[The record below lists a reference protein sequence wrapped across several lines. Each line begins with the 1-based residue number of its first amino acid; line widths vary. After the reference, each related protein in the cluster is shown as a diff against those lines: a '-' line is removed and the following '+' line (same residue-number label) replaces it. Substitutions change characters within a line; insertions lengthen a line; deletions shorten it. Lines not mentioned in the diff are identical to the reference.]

1 MEEANNN
8 LNEQYKT
15 ILDKISSLETNMIT
29 KAELVDQV
37 KALKEEISFLKSQM
51 IKKTDL
57 NITVKNLNGS
67 LVTLSASKTDT
78 INDLKS
84 QYEQKE
90 NVPKKEQFYYLDG
103 KLLDDNLTVGE
114 SNIKESSV
122 IRLVKEKDEFLS
134 IVPNNNYKNYFV
146 DSLEKNLSKKIK
158 SLLYSARK
166 NGDDANT
173 FHKMCD
179 NKGELLYVIVTT
191 NNAVFAIYVSKP
203 LFSDNQTRTD
213 SLQMVISPSHNF
225 SIKSL
230 NDRATYHC
238 NSGQGAH
245 FHCMQLNTPFLSSN
259 CSDIQSCSDFNL
271 PAYPS
276 GNSSYQI
283 KELEVY
289 ALE

>member
-1 MEEANNN
+1 
-8 LNEQYKT
+8 
-15 ILDKISSLETNMIT
+15 MIT

-90 NVPKKEQFYYLDG
+90 NVPKKEQFFYLDG

>member
-90 NVPKKEQFYYLDG
+90 NVPKKEQFFYLDG

-191 NNAVFAIYVSKP
+191 NNAAFAIYVSKP
-203 LFSDNQTRTD
+203 LFSDNQTRND
-213 SLQMVISPSHNF
+213 SLQMIISPSHNF
-225 SIKSL
+225 SIKSK

-245 FHCMQLNTPFLSSN
+245 FHCMEIRAPFLSSN
-259 CSDIQSCSDFNL
+259 CVDIQSCSDFEL

>member
-1 MEEANNN
+1 MEEANNK

-90 NVPKKEQFYYLDG
+90 NVPKKEQFFYLDG

-191 NNAVFAIYVSKP
+191 NNAAFAIYVSKP

-245 FHCMQLNTPFLSSN
+245 IHCMEIRAPFLSSS
-259 CSDIQSCSDFNL
+259 CVDIQSCSDFNL
-271 PAYPS
+271 PTYPS

>member
-1 MEEANNN
+1 
-8 LNEQYKT
+8 
-15 ILDKISSLETNMIT
+15 
-29 KAELVDQV
+29 
-37 KALKEEISFLKSQM
+37 
-51 IKKTDL
+51 
-57 NITVKNLNGS
+57 
-67 LVTLSASKTDT
+67 
-78 INDLKS
+78 
-84 QYEQKE
+84 
-90 NVPKKEQFYYLDG
+90 
-103 KLLDDNLTVGE
+103 
-114 SNIKESSV
+114 
-122 IRLVKEKDEFLS
+122 
-134 IVPNNNYKNYFV
+134 
-146 DSLEKNLSKKIK
+146 
-158 SLLYSARK
+158 
-166 NGDDANT
+166 
-173 FHKMCD
+173 MCD

-191 NNAVFAIYVSKP
+191 NNAAFAIYVSKP

-245 FHCMQLNTPFLSSN
+245 FHCMEIRAPFLSSN
-259 CSDIQSCSDFNL
+259 CVDIQSCDNFDL

>member
-15 ILDKISSLETNMIT
+15 ILDKISSLEKNMIT

-90 NVPKKEQFYYLDG
+90 NVPKKEQFFYLDG

-191 NNAVFAIYVSKP
+191 NNAAFAIYVSKP
-203 LFSDNQTRTD
+203 LFSDNQTRND
-213 SLQMVISPSHNF
+213 SLQMIISPSHNF
-225 SIKSL
+225 SIKSK

-245 FHCMQLNTPFLSSN
+245 FHCMEIRAPFLSSN
-259 CSDIQSCSDFNL
+259 CVDIQSCDNFDL

>member
-15 ILDKISSLETNMIT
+15 ILDKISSLEKNMIT

-90 NVPKKEQFYYLDG
+90 NVPKKELFFYLDG

-134 IVPNNNYKNYFV
+134 IVPNNNYIQRRLKSDQYSIFLLFHV
-146 DSLEKNLSKKIK
+146 DR
-158 SLLYSARK
+158 YTT
-166 NGDDANT
+166 G
-173 FHKMCD
+173 
-179 NKGELLYVIVTT
+179 IV
-191 NNAVFAIYVSKP
+191 F
-203 LFSDNQTRTD
+203 
-213 SLQMVISPSHNF
+213 
-225 SIKSL
+225 
-230 NDRATYHC
+230 
-238 NSGQGAH
+238 
-245 FHCMQLNTPFLSSN
+245 
-259 CSDIQSCSDFNL
+259 
-271 PAYPS
+271 
-276 GNSSYQI
+276 
-283 KELEVY
+283 
-289 ALE
+289 

>member
-90 NVPKKEQFYYLDG
+90 NVPKKEQFFYLDG

-191 NNAVFAIYVSKP
+191 NNAAFAIYVSKP
-203 LFSDNQTRTD
+203 LFSDNQTRND
-213 SLQMVISPSHNF
+213 YLQMIISPSHNF
-225 SIKSL
+225 SIKSK

-245 FHCMQLNTPFLSSN
+245 FHCMEIRAPFLSSN
-259 CSDIQSCSDFNL
+259 CVDIQSCDNFDL

>member
-90 NVPKKEQFYYLDG
+90 NVPKKEQFFYLDG

-191 NNAVFAIYVSKP
+191 NNAAFAIYVSKP
-203 LFSDNQTRTD
+203 LFSDNQTRND
-213 SLQMVISPSHNF
+213 SLQMIISPSHNF
-225 SIKSL
+225 SIKSK

-245 FHCMQLNTPFLSSN
+245 FHCMEIRAPFLSSN
-259 CSDIQSCSDFNL
+259 CVDIQSCDNFDL

>member
-90 NVPKKEQFYYLDG
+90 NVPKKEQFFYLDG

-191 NNAVFAIYVSKP
+191 NNAAFAIYVSKP

-245 FHCMQLNTPFLSSN
+245 FHCMQLNTPFLSSS

>member
-90 NVPKKEQFYYLDG
+90 NVPKKEQFFYLDG

-146 DSLEKNLSKKIK
+146 DSLEKNVSKKIK

-245 FHCMQLNTPFLSSN
+245 FHCMEIRAPFLSSS
-259 CSDIQSCSDFNL
+259 CVDIQSCSDFNL

>member
-1 MEEANNN
+1 MEEANNK

-90 NVPKKEQFYYLDG
+90 NVPKKEQFFYLDG

-191 NNAVFAIYVSKP
+191 NNAAFAIYVSKP

-245 FHCMQLNTPFLSSN
+245 FHCMEIRAPFLSSS
-259 CSDIQSCSDFNL
+259 CVDIQSCSDFNL

>member
-90 NVPKKEQFYYLDG
+90 NVPKKEQFFYLDG

-191 NNAVFAIYVSKP
+191 NNAAFAI
-203 LFSDNQTRTD
+203 
-213 SLQMVISPSHNF
+213 
-225 SIKSL
+225 
-230 NDRATYHC
+230 
-238 NSGQGAH
+238 
-245 FHCMQLNTPFLSSN
+245 
-259 CSDIQSCSDFNL
+259 
-271 PAYPS
+271 
-276 GNSSYQI
+276 
-283 KELEVY
+283 
-289 ALE
+289 

>member
-90 NVPKKEQFYYLDG
+90 NVPKKEQFFYLDG

-191 NNAVFAIYVSKP
+191 NNAAFAIYVSKP

-245 FHCMQLNTPFLSSN
+245 FHCMEIRAPFLSSN
-259 CSDIQSCSDFNL
+259 CVDIQSCDNFDL

>member
-8 LNEQYKT
+8 LNERYKT

-90 NVPKKEQFYYLDG
+90 NVPKKEQFFYLDG

-146 DSLEKNLSKKIK
+146 DSLEKNVSKKIK

-191 NNAVFAIYVSKP
+191 NNAAFAIYVSKP
-203 LFSDNQTRTD
+203 LFSDNQTRND

-245 FHCMQLNTPFLSSN
+245 FHCMEIRAPFLSSS
-259 CSDIQSCSDFNL
+259 CVDIQSCSDFNL
-271 PAYPS
+271 PTYPS

>member
-90 NVPKKEQFYYLDG
+90 NVPKKEQFFYLDG

-166 NGDDANT
+166 NGNDANT

-191 NNAVFAIYVSKP
+191 NNAAFAIYVSKP

-245 FHCMQLNTPFLSSN
+245 FHCMEIRAPFLSSS
-259 CSDIQSCSDFNL
+259 CVDIQSCSDFNL